1 MDQKKIGRF
10 LAQLRK
16 EKNLTQEALGQK
28 LGVTNKTISRWENGN
43 YMPDIEMLKLLS
55 EEFDVSMNE
64 LVSGERISAE
74 EFVKTADANLAE
86 ALQNSS
92 FTAKERM
99 DFWKKKWRKEQF
111 AVMAIC
117 VLILLA
123 VLIAALIKRWSVLVA
138 VMPVVVLIVYAILR
152 NREMI
157 YAKTRVYGA
166 TSVAEE
172 KSKLQ

>member
-1 MDQKKIGRF
+1 MDQKKFGRF

-64 LVSGERISAE
+64 LVSGERIPSE
-74 EFVKTADANLAE
+74 EFRKKADANLVE
-86 ALQNSS
+86 VLQNSS

-99 DFWKKKWRKEQF
+99 DFWAKKWRKEHF
-111 AVMAIC
+111 ALIAIC
-117 VLILLA
+117 VLIFLA
-123 VLIAALIKRWSVLVA
+123 VLIVALVKRWSLLVSVL
-138 VMPVVVLIVYAILR
+138 PVIVLIVYAVLK

-157 YAKTRVYGA
+157 YVEARVYGS
-166 TSVAEE
+166 TPVAEE
-172 KSKLQ
+172 KAKLH